1 MVVDRVRRGDQRHAI
16 KRQNL
21 RFAADKYL
29 NAACGARVF
38 EQLQQACFL
47 IKQVKGHA
55 QPFHIVG
62 ELRHVE
68 QMPLAFDDQRFVV
81 VGAAFGLCEC
91 LLHQKRH
98 VTLQVVQFVREFEA
112 NLLKGFTGVVAVQIV
127 RRADQL
133 AGREALAQLQQA
145 VLNIALRRDHHH
157 EDAVGRELQKIN
169 VAEYLRAFRRG
180 NDARK
185 LR

>member
-1 MVVDRVRRGDQRHAI
+1 MP
-16 KRQNL
+16 
-21 RFAADKYL
+21 AAS
-29 NAACGARVF
+29 
-38 EQLQQACFL
+38 
-47 IKQVKGHA
+47 
-55 QPFHIVG
+55 
-62 ELRHVE
+62 
-68 QMPLAFDDQRFVV
+68 
-81 VGAAFGLCEC
+81 
-91 LLHQKRH
+91 KRH

-112 NLLKGFTGVVAVQIV
+112 NLLKGFPVVAVQIV

-133 AGREALAQLQQA
+133 AGRETLAQLQQA